1 MNTIILNVLLSVA
14 QMPVDMP
21 KDAPKTAEMRVQEQ
35 GKSGVKAD
43 CYPWFP
49 ENNYQCPSPRGNK

>member
-1 MNTIILNVLLSVA
+1 MNTIILNALLTVA

-43 CYPWFP
+43 CYPWFA
-49 ENNYQCPSPRGNK
+49 ENNYKCPSPKDK